1 MYPKKYNFYATG
13 KIIKFSCW
21 CHKWY
26 TKLDFFIIRYKWN
39 SEKCMCCQ
47 AALYRI
53 SFGLLMIYMELITQ
67 VEPCMDRKMVTSIW
81 DYKELLWF
89 INQLMHKKLIWGVEE
104 YYMIMVKFLSFG
116 IWRHGICRRK
126 AVSWMWHAVVS
137 EISFYTWDFDETAW

>member
-1 MYPKKYNFYATG
+1 MSFYQVCFWISEWWEAIGNKIKICSSQNVSEFKNLIIGLISNLKLYWFVYPKRYNFYATG

-26 TKLDFFIIRYKWN
+26 TKLDFFTIRYKWN

-53 SFGLLMIYMELITQ
+53 SFGVLMIYMELITQ

-89 INQLMHKKLIWGVEE
+89 INQLMHKKLIWGV
-104 YYMIMVKFLSFG
+104 
-116 IWRHGICRRK
+116 
-126 AVSWMWHAVVS
+126 
-137 EISFYTWDFDETAW
+137 

>member
-1 MYPKKYNFYATG
+1 MSFLSSMFWISEWWEAIGYKIKICSSQNVSEFKDLIIGLISNLKLYRFVYPKKYNFYATG

-53 SFGLLMIYMELITQ
+53 SFGVLMIYMELITQ

-89 INQLMHKKLIWGVEE
+89 INQLMHKKWIWGV
-104 YYMIMVKFLSFG
+104 
-116 IWRHGICRRK
+116 
-126 AVSWMWHAVVS
+126 
-137 EISFYTWDFDETAW
+137 